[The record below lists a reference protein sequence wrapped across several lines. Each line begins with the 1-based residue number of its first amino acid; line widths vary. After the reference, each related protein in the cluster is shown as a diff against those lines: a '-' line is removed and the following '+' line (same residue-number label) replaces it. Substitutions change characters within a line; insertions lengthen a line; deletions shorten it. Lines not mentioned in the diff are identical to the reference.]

1 MRNKRFWNIKIHIM
15 ILLALCLI
23 LSLLLWQG
31 NKVVFWMAL
40 PVVLVF
46 GLLTILRLRKLRRQI
61 GELLTVQA
69 QRLKSGDRE
78 ALEQFPIPAIAL
90 SGRREIL
97 WYNGLF
103 RDEVLGQHDLAG
115 DNFDCITTTKLDDH
129 TIRPTL

>member
-31 NKVVFWMAL
+31 NKVVFWTAL

-90 SGRREIL
+90 
-97 WYNGLF
+97 
-103 RDEVLGQHDLAG
+103 
-115 DNFDCITTTKLDDH
+115 
-129 TIRPTL
+129 